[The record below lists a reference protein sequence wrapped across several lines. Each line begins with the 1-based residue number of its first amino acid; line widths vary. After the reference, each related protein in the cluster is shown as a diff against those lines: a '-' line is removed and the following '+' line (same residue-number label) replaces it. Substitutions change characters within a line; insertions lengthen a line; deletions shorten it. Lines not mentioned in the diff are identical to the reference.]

1 MKNETRVKKIKIAQ
15 EVVGEFWVNN
25 WIDCIRSSFVMP
37 IMISFCIV
45 FGTNI
50 FDISSGKDIL
60 LAMVVTYVV
69 AVIALIILV
78 HIAFYSSMY
87 FLKFILKI
95 NSKK

>member
-1 MKNETRVKKIKIAQ
+1 MKNETRVKKIKMVQ
-15 EVVGEFWVNN
+15 EVVENF
-25 WIDCIRSSFVMP
+25 WIDNWTDIIRSSFVMP

-45 FGTNI
+45 FGTDI
-50 FDISSGKDIL
+50 FNISSDKDIL